1 MGLRE
6 TVVEVVSKSSI
17 LIPKNQISLK
27 VPSNHSSHS
36 ILVETNIQNNVGLII
51 GIRIGQCCKYLLEVD
66 VYVFLLNELLLLIVS
81 IVYTMQQ
88 K

>member
-6 TVVEVVSKSSI
+6 TVVEVVSTSSI
-17 LIPKNQISLK
+17 LIPK

>member
-6 TVVEVVSKSSI
+6 TVVEVVSTSSI
-17 LIPKNQISLK
+17 KIPKNQISLK

-51 GIRIGQCCKYLLEVD
+51 GI
-66 VYVFLLNELLLLIVS
+66 
-81 IVYTMQQ
+81 
-88 K
+88 